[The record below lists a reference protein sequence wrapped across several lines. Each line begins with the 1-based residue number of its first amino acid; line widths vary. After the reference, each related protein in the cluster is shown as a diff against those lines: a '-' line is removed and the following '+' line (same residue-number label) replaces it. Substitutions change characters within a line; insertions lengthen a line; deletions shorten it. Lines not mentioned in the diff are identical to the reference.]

1 MEEGDVE
8 QCDFVGIDV
17 GAKELVVAI
26 RRDGNV
32 LALSRFENNSR
43 GHRELC
49 RLLTKGKRHARV
61 CLESTGIYSLDVA
74 LALHRTAEIEVMVAN
89 PGAVKDFGDALLK
102 RTKTDPQDA
111 LVILEFVERMP
122 FVSWQ
127 PPTEAALELRAIARR
142 IAVLTQQ
149 ATAEKNRLHAAE
161 ATDELGEVVRHDI
174 ELNLRHLRRRLRE
187 LLRKAVDR
195 VRRDLDLSRKFDRLV
210 SVKGIARASAIAILG
225 ELAVL
230 PPEMSARQWV
240 AHAGLDPKH
249 FESGTSV
256 AKRTRIS
263 KIGNGRLRT
272 VLFMPALVAARHEP
286 HVRAFHQKLVA
297 RGKKPIQATV
307 AVMRKLLH
315 SIHGMFERDA
325 EFDGNKFY
333 VIAA

>member
-1 MEEGDVE
+1 VE
-8 QCDFVGIDV
+8 QRDFVGIDV
-17 GAKELVVAI
+17 GAKEVVVAI
-26 RRDGNV
+26 RRGGDV
-32 LALSRFENNSR
+32 LPLSRFENNSR

-49 RLLTKGKRHARV
+49 RLLTKGKRRARV
-61 CLESTGIYSLDVA
+61 CLESTGIYSLDIA
-74 LALHRTAEIEVMVAN
+74 LALHRTEGIEVMVAN
-89 PGAVKDFGDALLK
+89 PGAVKDFGGALLK

-122 FVSWQ
+122 FVTWQ
-127 PPTEAALELRAIARR
+127 PPSEAALELRAIARR

-149 ATAEKNRLHAAE
+149 ASAEKNRLHAAE

-187 LLRKAVDR
+187 LLRKAVDL
-195 VRRDLDLSRKFDRLV
+195 VRQDVDLSRKFARLV
-210 SVKGIARASAIAILG
+210 SVKGIARASAVAILG

-240 AHAGLDPKH
+240 AHAGLDPRH

-256 AKRTRIS
+256 TKRSRIS

-272 VLFMPALVAARHEP
+272 VLYMPALVATRHEP
-286 HVRAFHQKLVA
+286 NVKAFHAKLVA

-325 EFDGNKFY
+325 DFDGRKFY
-333 VIAA
+333 TAAA